1 MIGILQGL
9 QVELTGWYRDDPQP
23 TTNTPLNIVPGF
35 GVLGYHYTLRGNL
48 SVIMVLPILGMFN
61 VSFQPF
67 SGNPKP

>member
-9 QVELTGWYRDDPQP
+9 QVEFTGWYRDDPHP

-35 GVLGYHYTLRGNL
+35 GVLGYHNTLRGNL